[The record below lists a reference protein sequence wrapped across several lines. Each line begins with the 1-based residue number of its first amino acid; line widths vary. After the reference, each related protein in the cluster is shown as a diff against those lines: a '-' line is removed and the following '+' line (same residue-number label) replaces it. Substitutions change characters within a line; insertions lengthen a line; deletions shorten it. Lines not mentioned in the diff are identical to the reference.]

1 MANQIWVEFL
11 DTVHVTACLFK
22 SHFKLSFSPLA
33 TNIQHWCH
41 IQNNVF
47 YSHWSRAWL
56 ACQHCC
62 TSSTHLSLMLFG
74 AVAEFCIT
82 MAPPQVH
89 SKKEKKRSYMAK
101 CPADLIRLSPV
112 GDDAILHQILLSA
125 IYVHSARPQW
135 YSACVRIVNGKLVSL
150 SSS

>member
-41 IQNNVF
+41 IQSNVF
-47 YSHWSRAWL
+47 YNHWSRAWL

-89 SKKEKKRSYMAK
+89 SKKEKKKKLHGKMSCGFDQIVTCRWWCNIASDVTLSYICTLCKTAM
-101 CPADLIRLSPV
+101 
-112 GDDAILHQILLSA
+112 
-125 IYVHSARPQW
+125 IYCLCQDCKW
-135 YSACVRIVNGKLVSL
+135 
-150 SSS
+150 